1 MKVVPNRLCIRVQE
15 FLKTSASQPGYEGSH
30 DLALSDEFPHN
41 INCGPKQTSTVYYK
55 RDYVVDMPHTSVS
68 SDTPVRKSLP
78 AEHTP
83 REDFHRQLS
92 EGAKPTKNSEVC
104 SSKVCVVCVTSL

>member
-1 MKVVPNRLCIRVQE
+1 MKVVPSSVCIRVQE
-15 FLKTSASQPGYEGSH
+15 FLKASASQPGYEGSH
-30 DLALSDEFPHN
+30 DLTLSEEFARN

-68 SDTPVRKSLP
+68 RDTPVRKSLP

-92 EGAKPTKNSEVC
+92 DGAKPMKNSEVC